1 MKIKYVNVFDEG
13 TEMKFLLLQAE
24 ECDLDFFK
32 NTGIRPGYKIVI
44 QISGGVAAAGGFEFI
59 PEHGSSLHQLSS
71 TIISR
76 SGTTNA
82 LGLFLNS
89 VDNIKS
95 LPDCIDVDN
104 LRNSWLALKSKYR
117 TIKTKLDEL
126 YEEEVLNDEQ
136 DFRKV
141 LYKKKYLSG
150 IETAVVNQN
159 LESLWS
165 TSSTNQNSQIA
176 DFLWIPF
183 DEVNDDEWVEFVR
196 VNELFGVERIRPI

>member
-1 MKIKYVNVFDEG
+1 MKMKYVNVIDEG

-24 ECDLDFFK
+24 ECDSDFFE

-59 PEHGSSLHQLSS
+59 PEHGSSLHERSRK
-71 TIISR
+71 IDR

-95 LPDCIDVDN
+95 LPNCIDVDN
-104 LRNSWLALKSKYR
+104 LRNSWLALKSKYG
-117 TIKTKLDEL
+117 TIKTSLDEL
-126 YEEEVLNDEQ
+126 YEEGVLADEQ
-136 DFRKV
+136 NLRKV
-141 LYKKKYLSG
+141 LYKKKYLTCM
-150 IETAVVNQN
+150 ETAIVDQN

-165 TSSTNQNSQIA
+165 TSSTNKNSQIA
-176 DFLWIPF
+176 DYLWIPF
-183 DEVNDDEWVEFVR
+183 DEVNEDEWIEFVR
-196 VNELFGVERIRPI
+196 ANELSNVEWIRSF